1 MVEFGYISSNSQES
15 TREEEDT
22 NLYKK
27 KNSIANTCVDVAF
40 SANWDSWTSISALG
54 CELKLYTYNQVGNKL
69 NWGIWKLFKHEHYE
83 KLWRIRIPP

>member
-40 SANWDSWTSISALG
+40 SAN
-54 CELKLYTYNQVGNKL
+54 
-69 NWGIWKLFKHEHYE
+69 
-83 KLWRIRIPP
+83 